1 MFGTETG
8 DARRI
13 VSELSEYMKE
23 QGLVFSRIN
32 LEDSSPYA
40 ILTGKSSV
48 GYRLKSK
55 WDKSGIVFFCTK
67 TDADNLSRNL
77 GLYTD
82 DNSSDRTRPYAV
94 FVRDSL
100 VPDVVKILKTNPLN
114 VQSIGNSIANYKS
127 VSIGQRA
134 NSYQNKYWDA
144 YFPHVKRCLARDG
157 YSNSDSNTETT
168 VRDTFYLERKDS
180 RDFLTWFENE
190 QTVEAAK
197 ERVSELLAAAGRK
210 VSSLKN
216 DIKYY
221 SRDIDYFAEFYR
233 NLQGK
238 SDINTTHTNSKYE
251 FIKILKNKPNVSLMR
266 NREDG
271 RYYVKKEYTV
281 YNEDVFNKLK
291 AANIDGLPK
300 LIEVEKTG
308 NKLYTIEE
316 YIQGYSL
323 LEMMEK
329 NGTLDE
335 RTVRY
340 IVFELCSI
348 LKELHHMEPQ
358 LIHRDI
364 KPSNIMLDSDS
375 KVYLIDFNASK
386 EVSANTSEDTVLY
399 GTQYFAAPEQLIGY
413 KASTPA
419 TDIFSLGATISYL
432 LTGMYH
438 SQLIAPGRYQKVLEK
453 CVEMSPRDRYQSI
466 EEFESAFLDA

>member
-1 MFGTETG
+1 MFDTETR

-13 VSELSEYMKE
+13 VSELSEYMKN
-23 QGLVFSRIN
+23 QGLSFSRIN
-32 LEDSSPYA
+32 LDDSSPYA
-40 ILTGKSSV
+40 ILTGKTSV
-48 GYRLKSK
+48 GYRTKSK
-55 WDKSGIVFFCTK
+55 WDKTGIVFFCTK
-67 TDADNLSRNL
+67 IDADNLTRNL

-82 DNSSDRTRPYAV
+82 DNSSDRARPYAV

-100 VPDVVKILKTNPLN
+100 VPDVVRILKINPLN
-114 VQSIGNSIANYKS
+114 VIGVNNSIVNSSNVS
-127 VSIGQRA
+127 VSRN
-134 NSYQNKYWDA
+134 NSYQSKYWDK
-144 YFPHVKRCLARDG
+144 YFQHVKTCLARDG
-157 YSNSDSNTETT
+157 YSSSDSNTETT

-180 RDFLTWFENE
+180 RDFLSWFENE
-190 QTVEAAK
+190 QTVELAK
-197 ERVSELLAAAGRK
+197 KRVSELLAAAGRK

-221 SRDIDYFAEFYR
+221 SRDIDYFAEFYWK
-233 NLQGK
+233 LQGK
-238 SDINTTHTNSKYE
+238 TSSKTSDNSSKYE
-251 FIKILKNKPNVSLMR
+251 FIKILKNKSNVRLVR

-291 AANIDGLPK
+291 ATNIDGLPR

-438 SQLIAPGRYQKVLEK
+438 SQIVAPGRYQKVLEK
-453 CVEMSPRDRYQSI
+453 CVEMSPKDRYQSI

>member
-1 MFGTETG
+1 MRRIVRMFGTETG

-67 TDADNLSRNL
+67 IDADNLTRNL

-82 DNSSDRTRPYAV
+82 DNSSDRTRPYAI

-100 VPDVVKILKTNPLN
+100 VPDVVRILKTNPLN
-114 VQSIGNSIANYKS
+114 IQEGQGNSMNSRPIS
-127 VSIGQRA
+127 RGQSS

-144 YFPHVKRCLARDG
+144 YFPHVKSCLARDG

-221 SRDIDYFAEFYR
+221 SRDIDYFAEFYW

-238 SDINTTHTNSKYE
+238 SDINTTGTNSKYE
-251 FIKILKNKPNVSLMR
+251 FIKRCLVTHN
-266 NREDG
+266 
-271 RYYVKKEYTV
+271 
-281 YNEDVFNKLK
+281 
-291 AANIDGLPK
+291 
-300 LIEVEKTG
+300 
-308 NKLYTIEE
+308 
-316 YIQGYSL
+316 
-323 LEMMEK
+323 
-329 NGTLDE
+329 TL
-335 RTVRY
+335 
-340 IVFELCSI
+340 
-348 LKELHHMEPQ
+348 
-358 LIHRDI
+358 
-364 KPSNIMLDSDS
+364 
-375 KVYLIDFNASK
+375 
-386 EVSANTSEDTVLY
+386 
-399 GTQYFAAPEQLIGY
+399 
-413 KASTPA
+413 
-419 TDIFSLGATISYL
+419 
-432 LTGMYH
+432 
-438 SQLIAPGRYQKVLEK
+438 
-453 CVEMSPRDRYQSI
+453 
-466 EEFESAFLDA
+466 